1 MSSFRLKSDEINE
14 IMGAKMD
21 ALFSNITLSL
31 LCTVMMQNWNLL
43 KAQEA
48 TGQWF
53 WYSDYT
59 WSYVLVEKQINIT

>member
-43 KAQEA
+43 KVQEA

-53 WYSDYT
+53 
-59 WSYVLVEKQINIT
+59 